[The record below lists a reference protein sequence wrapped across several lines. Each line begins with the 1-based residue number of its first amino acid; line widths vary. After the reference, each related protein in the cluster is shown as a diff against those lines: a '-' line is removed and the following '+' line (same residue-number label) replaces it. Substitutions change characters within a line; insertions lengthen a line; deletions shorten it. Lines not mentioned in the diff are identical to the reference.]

1 MALHPTLAR
10 LLTRRVVI
18 TDGAW
23 GTQLQARGLSGGECP
38 DAWNLSRP
46 ADVESVARAYVDAG
60 SHVILTNTFRSNRLA
75 LAGYELA
82 NRVRELNVAGAQIS
96 LHATGAKALV
106 FASMG
111 PSGKMLMMGE
121 TTEEELKAAFEEQ
134 AEALAE
140 AGVHGLVVE
149 TMSDLAEAMIA
160 VRAAKSTGLPVVA
173 SMVFDSGKN
182 KDRTMMGQTVEQCA
196 VALADAGADVVGANC
211 GRGIAGYLALCQRLA
226 QAASLPVWVK
236 PNAGLPEFVD
246 GKLIYQTTP
255 DEFAGFAPALMDAG
269 ARFIGGCCGSTPE
282 FIRALAAKVPA

>member
-226 QAASLPVWVK
+226 QAASLPVWIK